1 MPSQFLLLSSVIVQ
15 LPPQRPDFLAQSSQ
29 FLPLLRQSIQTLSKP
44 LHFLLQ
50 CFDAFSLVLH
60 RRVLLFE
67 RRFTASSTPRSTHSL
82 ATAIVAYPFF
92 WGKPKVRT
100 EATVIQSVKARTA
113 GWAVLRKPLRTAV
126 AMISPLTKEVVAVKK
141 TTMVVTVLA
150 VLAVAGTAL
159 AWNGGCGMG
168 GMPGKGGPECLMMNS
183 PMGAGCGGCGEGSE
197 GPGHRRGP
205 GAFRSGKH
213 DRGTQLPAELQAK
226 VQEMRKARL
235 QLQLLLMEDK
245 VDEAKAREVFQKM
258 QGLRNQMAEWR
269 FNEMLKKQGQ
279 PTPNP

>member
-1 MPSQFLLLSSVIVQ
+1 M
-15 LPPQRPDFLAQSSQ
+15 
-29 FLPLLRQSIQTLSKP
+29 
-44 LHFLLQ
+44 
-50 CFDAFSLVLH
+50 
-60 RRVLLFE
+60 
-67 RRFTASSTPRSTHSL
+67 
-82 ATAIVAYPFF
+82 
-92 WGKPKVRT
+92 
-100 EATVIQSVKARTA
+100 
-113 GWAVLRKPLRTAV
+113 
-126 AMISPLTKEVVAVKK
+126 KK

-258 QGLRNQMAEWR
+258 QGLQNQMTEWR